1 MALCLH
7 SNKEVALDLP
17 SLSPRALPARNLDT
31 NGVLDNDKQVAMKTL

>member
-1 MALCLH
+1 MCLH
-7 SNKEVALDLP
+7 LYSNEKVALDLP